1 MPHPTQ
7 PDPTQPDRSPPPPV
21 TLTSADI
28 LRGGREAMILH
39 AGEAYRLRV
48 TSKDRLILTK

>member
-7 PDPTQPDRSPPPPV
+7 PDPTQPDRPPPPPV

-39 AGEAYRLRV
+39 GDEAYRLRV